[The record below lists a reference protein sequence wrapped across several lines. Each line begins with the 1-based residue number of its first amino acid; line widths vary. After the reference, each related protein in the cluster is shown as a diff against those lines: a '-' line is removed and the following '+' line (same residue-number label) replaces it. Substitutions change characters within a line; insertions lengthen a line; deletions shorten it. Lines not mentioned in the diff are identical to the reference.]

1 MAFLKTESPAPL
13 HVTQGILEPLAYP
26 VFGALLTVSF
36 ASNIGTWVQDVGS
49 SWLMTS
55 LAPSPVMVSLIQT
68 AGNLP
73 YFLLGLVA
81 GTLADI
87 ADRRRLLI
95 VSQLWMLASAGSL
108 GILTLFH
115 LTTPWILLGMSF
127 SLGLG
132 SALGGPAYQAILPEL
147 VPRDDVLGAV
157 ALNSMQYNVARGIG
171 PAIGGI
177 IVTAWGAGFA
187 FLTNALSFVGVTSV
201 LISWRRKAHKSVLPA
216 ERIYGGIRAGIRY
229 ARYSPLL
236 RAVLVRSFLFGL
248 GTSALWAVL
257 PLAARVEFHADAAGY
272 GVIVAFFGI
281 GAAACGFGL
290 SVLRRLLSTD
300 WIAMSGGLTF
310 ALANALV
317 ASAHQVGLLWIA
329 TFLAGAAWVAV
340 TATLNSSAQMAL
352 PAWVRARA
360 LSLYLLALQGGL
372 ALGSVGWGY
381 LASQFGIRSALD
393 AAALF
398 LAANILIATRFSLRS
413 AEDFDPSPWL
423 LQEIP
428 HLDQGPAMEQG
439 PVMVYLEFQVDPSHS
454 VEFEQAISQLE
465 TIRRRDGAVMWSFF
479 SDIADPRRYV
489 EAYMVETWGEHVRQ
503 HYRGTAS
510 DSEAWKRVRA
520 FHIGP
525 EPPRV
530 VHLIVPRMSTHL
542 TVAMHRT
549 SDTGQWPTPGIN
561 ASDAEKES

>member
-13 HVTQGILEPLAYP
+13 HVTRGILAPLTYP
-26 VFGALLTVSF
+26 VFEALFAVSF

-73 YFLLGLVA
+73 YFLLGLLA

-87 ADRRRLLI
+87 VDRRRLLI
-95 VSQLWMLASAGSL
+95 VSQLWTLASAGSL
-108 GILTLFH
+108 GILTLLH

-127 SLGLG
+127 SLGIG
-132 SALGGPAYQAILPEL
+132 SALGGPASQAIVPEL
-147 VPRDDVLGAV
+147 IPRDEVLEAV
-157 ALNSMQYNVARGIG
+157 ALNSMQFNIARGVG

-177 IVTAWGAGFA
+177 IVSALGAGFA
-187 FLTNALSFVGVTSV
+187 FLANALSFVGVTAV
-201 LISWRRKAHKSVLPA
+201 LISWRRQAHKSVLPA
-216 ERIYGGIRAGIRY
+216 ERVCGGIRAGIRY
-229 ARYSPLL
+229 VRYSPVL

-248 GTSALWAVL
+248 GTSAMWAVL
-257 PLAARVEFHADAAGY
+257 PLAARVEFHTDAAGY
-272 GVIVAFFGI
+272 GLIVAFFGV

-290 SVLRRLLSTD
+290 SMLRRLLSSD
-300 WIAMSGGLTF
+300 WIAMSGGFAF
-310 ALANALV
+310 ALANAAV
-317 ASAHQVGLLWIA
+317 ASAHHVYLLWIA

-340 TATLNSSAQMAL
+340 TATFNSSAQMAL

-372 ALGSVGWGY
+372 ALGSLGWGY
-381 LASQFGIRSALD
+381 LASQIGIRDALD
-393 AAALF
+393 AAAMF
-398 LAANILIATRFSLRS
+398 LVANVLIAMRFSLRG
-413 AEDFDPSPWL
+413 AEHFDPSPWL

-428 HLDQGPAMEQG
+428 HISEGPPMDQG
-439 PVMVYLEFQVDPSHS
+439 PVMVYLEFQIEPAHAA
-454 VEFEQAISQLE
+454 EFEQAIRELE
-465 TIRRRDGAVMWSFF
+465 RIRRRDGAVMWSFF

-489 EAYMVETWGEHVRQ
+489 ESYMVETWGEHVRQ

-510 DSEAWKRVRA
+510 DSEPWQRVRA

-530 VHLIVPRMSTHL
+530 LHLIVPVIAGHL
-542 TVAMHRT
+542 TMAMRRT
-549 SDTGQWPTPGIN
+549 SETGQWPT
-561 ASDAEKES
+561 ASVGGASKRKQP

>member
-1 MAFLKTESPAPL
+1 MAFLKTESPEPL
-13 HVTQGILEPLAYP
+13 HVTQGILDPLSYP
-26 VFGALLTVSF
+26 VFGALCAVSF

-73 YFLLGLVA
+73 YFLLGLLA

-108 GILTLFH
+108 GILTLLH
-115 LTTPWILLGMSF
+115 LTTPWILLAMSF

-132 SALGGPAYQAILPEL
+132 SALAGPAAQAIVPEL
-147 VPRDDVLGAV
+147 IPRDEVLNAV
-157 ALNSMQYNVARGIG
+157 ALNSMQFNIARGIG

-177 IVTAWGAGFA
+177 IVSAWGAGFA
-187 FLTNALSFVGVTSV
+187 FLGNALSFVGVTGV
-201 LISWRRKAHKSVLPA
+201 LISWRRQARKSVLPA
-216 ERIYGGIRAGIRY
+216 ERVYGGIRAGVRY
-229 ARYSPLL
+229 VRYSPIL
-236 RAVLVRSFLFGL
+236 RAVLVRSFLFGI
-248 GTSALWAVL
+248 GTSAMWAVL
-257 PLAARVEFHADAAGY
+257 PLAARNEFHTDAAGY
-272 GVIVAFFGI
+272 GVIVAFFGV

-290 SVLRRLLSTD
+290 STLRRLLSTD
-300 WIAMSGGLTF
+300 SIAMSG
-310 ALANALV
+310 ALAFAIANAAI
-317 ASAHQVGLLWIA
+317 ASAHQIRLLWIA
-329 TFLAGAAWVAV
+329 TFLAGAGWVAV
-340 TATLNSSAQMAL
+340 TATFNSSAQMAL

-372 ALGSVGWGY
+372 ALGSLGWGY
-381 LASQFGIRSALD
+381 LASQLGIRGALD
-393 AAALF
+393 VAALF
-398 LAANILIATRFSLRS
+398 LAFNVLIAMRFSLS
-413 AEDFDPSPWL
+413 GAEHFDPSPWL

-428 HLDQGPAMEQG
+428 NLDQGPPMEQG
-439 PVMVYLEFQVDPSHS
+439 PVMVY
-454 VEFEQAISQLE
+454 VEFNVEPAHAAEFEEAMRQLE
-465 TIRRRDGAVMWSFF
+465 PIRRRDGAVMWSFF

-510 DSEAWKRVRA
+510 DSASWQRVRS

-525 EPPRV
+525 EPPRIL
-530 VHLIVPRMSTHL
+530 HLVAPVLATHL
-542 TVAMHRT
+542 TVAMRTT
-549 SDTGQWPTPGIN
+549 SDTGQRTTPSITVTSAG
-561 ASDAEKES
+561 KEN